1 VRWDNNL
8 AQRNVEV
15 VESAAAQVG
24 AMSVAG
30 IRLDVVNVRSKPA
43 PVDVVVEKM
52 ETFAG
57 TLTLDLGDELFNRWQ
72 NATAGTVEGGQIV
85 SGTTKVQITAPV
97 SGTVVGL
104 PLYGDE
110 EREVVLEA
118 EGQSGLELEVEVVE
132 WIDGLLIGGNTYQ
145 LKLPYDH
152 HLYLPI
158 MLKGHSSS

>member
-1 VRWDNNL
+1 
-8 AQRNVEV
+8 
-15 VESAAAQVG
+15 
-24 AMSVAG
+24 
-30 IRLDVVNVRSKPA
+30 
-43 PVDVVVEKM
+43 M